1 MIVKEND
8 PCYLLN
14 KAAHFLKCRVDSRL
28 SEIGLTFAQFRM
40 IECLYENEKEGEN
53 TPLCPATLADDMHCE
68 RPTMTG
74 LIDRLEK
81 QGLVQR
87 NSNPKDRRSQTILLT
102 DKARSLI
109 SIMDQTFTETRS
121 RALAGFSDQE
131 CGLLLH
137 YLERM
142 VENLNKE

>member
-1 MIVKEND
+1 MTAKESD

-14 KAAHFLKCRVDSRL
+14 KAAHFLKCRIDRRL
-28 SEIGLTFAQFRM
+28 SEIGLTFSQFRM
-40 IECLYENEKEGEN
+40 IECLYENEKEGGN
-53 TPLCPATLADDMHCE
+53 NPLCPATLADDMHCE

-74 LIDRLEK
+74 LIDRLER
-81 QGLVQR
+81 QSLVER

-102 DKARSLI
+102 DKARSLVD
-109 SIMDQTFTETRS
+109 IMDHTFTETRS
-121 RALAGFSDQE
+121 QALAGFSDQE

-142 VENLNKE
+142 VQNLDKE

>member
-1 MIVKEND
+1 MTGKESD

-14 KAAHFLKCRVDSRL
+14 KAAHSLKCRIDRRL
-28 SEIGLTFAQFRM
+28 SEIGLTFAQFRI
-40 IECLYENEKEGEN
+40 IECLYENEKECGN
-53 TPLCPATLADDMHCE
+53 TPLCPAILADDMHCE

-87 NSNPKDRRSQTILLT
+87 NSNPKDRRSHTILLT
-102 DKARSLI
+102 DKARSMI
-109 SIMDQTFTETRS
+109 SIMARTFAETRS
-121 RALAGFSDQE
+121 QALAGFSDQE
-131 CGLLLH
+131 SELLLH

-142 VENLNKE
+142 VQNLNNE